1 MSLTDKMGTKAR
13 ICITAAVV
21 AVVAL
26 SLFCGKSKTKEAED
40 AAGKS
45 GDTSSVTVESGAASA
60 SSAGYSASKEALN
73 AVIGGN
79 AWKTEKESIWE
90 GNMWDEVRPQSEDW
104 ESRKK
109 EIDSIRNKHLS
120 KLKVVYDSLKNDY
133 LKKVS
138 ELDLSQ
144 ATMDDLLMLRS
155 CVYAVNGLLFRDENL
170 YSRFLGKKSPMPWYG
185 DYMCFLNEVAYRK
198 KGKAYVTSEKD
209 IKLSDSEKEFVDRV
223 DGRIAELR
231 KNGMYVNRDGYTV
244 GNIDHIVNMDKVNF
258 DKSYMDKLAQNNF
271 VITDLDTG
279 HLQLFHVYERNNY
292 EAMPSFV
299 TTDLFLQAFHM
310 YLSYALKALEA
321 KKFISALEDL
331 TLGLYNASME
341 QRKSSDSAIAQ
352 IAEYS
357 AVLYAIP
364 YTLLTGKKLS
374 VSAKYQDGYAY
385 EVKMS
390 KDASEDG
397 VISKF
402 LSAGDGDRNNVV
414 MHYSLFKPRGHYTR
428 KPKMEAYFRAMM
440 WLQKAYAY
448 REKPAQLKQNIFT
461 ASLLN
466 TAKSPKGKPLLDVY
480 ASIFEPTAVLV
491 GEPNNLSVMDIAVFL
506 NKGDIK
512 DLSAALSDEYVKR
525 VDKMLID
532 LAKRIVI
539 KPKSELSCPDKINF
553 MPQRY
558 VIDAE
563 VLQEMA
569 DTSFNA
575 QRAFPK
581 GLDVFYAF
589 GSVPAGDVLNN
600 FYKEKDKWTKY
611 PAEMGKLQKKFNNFD
626 GWNKSVYNK
635 WIEALLM
642 LQKSDKSYPVFM
654 NTKAWD
660 YKNLNTSL
668 ASWAELKHDFI
679 LYTEQPMAAEAGECG
694 EYLPKPDVEV
704 GYVEPNILF
713 WNKLDELMK
722 LTDSTLVKHN
732 LLDADLKGK
741 SGELRKI
748 IDFLIDASKKE
759 LAKQPLSDKD
769 YQTIK
774 GIGGAVENFTITV
787 LDPDLDVTGLL
798 RVREDDKWRSV
809 KGPDRSIAVVADVY
823 TRNKQGDPKNGILH
837 VATGKANEIYVV
849 VEINGYLYVT
859 RGATFSYYEFVMP
872 SGTRLTDN
880 EWQKMEDKKSTRPAV
895 QEWMKTITVDK
906 KPIPNVIGGWK
917 DDRGYFCP
925 NDDC

>member
-1 MSLTDKMGTKAR
+1 MVRQTGAKKK
-13 ICITAAVV
+13 ICVVAAVTVV
-21 AVVAL
+21 AAL
-26 SLFCGKSKTKEAED
+26 SLFCGKSKTKDAED

-45 GDTSSVTVESGAASA
+45 GEASSAAVESGLSYQYSGAASV
-60 SSAGYSASKEALN
+60 SSSDNAAYREALN

-79 AWKTEKESIWE
+79 VGKTEKKNIWE

-104 ESRKK
+104 ESRTK
-109 EIDSIRNKHLS
+109 EVDSIRGKHLS
-120 KLKVVYDSLKNDY
+120 KLKVIYDSLKTDY
-133 LKKVS
+133 IKKSS

-185 DYMCFLNEVAYRK
+185 DYMCFLLEVKSRK
-198 KGKAYVTSEKD
+198 KGNGYVTAEKD
-209 IKLSDSEKEFVDRV
+209 VKLSDNEKAFVDRV

-244 GNIDHIVNMDKVNF
+244 GNIDHIVNMDKVKF
-258 DKSYMDKLAQNNF
+258 DKSYTDKLAQNNF
-271 VITDLDTG
+271 VIADLDTG

-321 KKFISALEDL
+321 KKFIPALEDL

-341 QRKSSDSAIAQ
+341 QCKSSDSAIAKV
-352 IAEYS
+352 AEYS
-357 AVLYAIP
+357 AVFYAIP

-374 VSAKYQDGYAY
+374 VPAKYQDSYAH

-402 LSAGDGDRNNVV
+402 LSGGDGDLNNVV

-440 WLQKAYAY
+440 WLQKAYAC

-466 TAKSPKGKPLLDVY
+466 TAKSPKGKTLLDVY

-506 NKGDIK
+506 NKEDIK
-512 DLSAALSDEYVKR
+512 DLSAALSDEHVKR

-532 LAKRIVI
+532 LAGRIII
-539 KPKSELSCPDKINF
+539 KPKLELSCPDKINF

-575 QRAFPK
+575 PRAFPK
-581 GLDVFYAF
+581 GLDVFSAF
-589 GSVPAGDVLNN
+589 GSASASDVLNN
-600 FYKEKDKWTKY
+600 FYKEKDKWVKY
-611 PAEMGKLQKKFNNFD
+611 PTEMGKLQKKFNNFD

-635 WIEALLM
+635 WIEALLT
-642 LQKSDKSYPVFM
+642 LQKGDKSYPVFM

-704 GYVEPNILF
+704 GYVEPNLQF
-713 WNKLDELMK
+713 WNKLDELIK
-722 LTDSTLVKHN
+722 LTDSTLAKHN
-732 LLDADLKGK
+732 LLDAGLKSK
-741 SGELRKI
+741 SGELRKFAE
-748 IDFLIDASKKE
+748 FLIDVSKKE
-759 LAKQPLSDKD
+759 IAKQPLSGKD

-774 GIGGAVENFTITV
+774 GIGGAVENFTLTV
-787 LDPDLDVTGLL
+787 LDPDLTAT
-798 RVREDDKWRSV
+798 EWQSV

-823 TRNKQGDPKNGILH
+823 TRNMPGGDPKNGILH

-872 SGTRLTDN
+872 PSTRLTDN
-880 EWQKMEDKKSTRPAV
+880 EWQKMEDQKSKRPAV

-917 DDRGYFCP
+917 DDRGYMCP
-925 NDDC
+925 DNDC